1 MDYLKIFA
9 ATIEVFFY
17 GALVSGWSNIGI
29 LLRGESS
36 KNVQFCRFFFDE
48 IYPSRPGEL
57 YFHATYNSDETVDS
71 TV

>member
-1 MDYLKIFA
+1 MVPWSVDGQISASFWEVSRVKIYSF
-9 ATIEVFFY
+9 V
-17 GALVSGWSNIGI
+17 V
-29 LLRGESS
+29 
-36 KNVQFCRFFFDE
+36 FFFDE